1 MLLQKSL
8 LYIWLLL
15 GLQATAGAQWHLI
28 KEGHGIKVYTANTGP
43 TAYKSIKAVAVF
55 NGTVEKFRAVLLDI
69 AKQPQWV
76 YGTRHAH
83 LIKKMNKGELLYYVE
98 TALPWPA
105 DNRDAVIRMRIK
117 ENKAHNTI
125 TVTSVGEPQAFPVQN
140 NKVRVPHFDARW
152 EVKPAGENK
161 ISLTYLLDIDPGGSL
176 PAWITNLFVSKG
188 PYETFRNLS
197 DQLKN

>member
-8 LYIWLLL
+8 LYICLLL
-15 GLQATAGAQWHLI
+15 GLPATAGPQWHLI
-28 KEGHGIKVYTANTGP
+28 KEGHGIKVYTAATGP
-43 TAYKSIKAVAVF
+43 GAYKSIKAKAVF
-55 NGTVEKFRAVLLDI
+55 TGTVEKFRALLLDI

-83 LIKKMNKGELLYYVE
+83 LIKKVNHQELLYYVE

-105 DNRDAVIRMRIK
+105 ANRDAVIRMRLK
-117 ENKAHNTI
+117 ENKALHTL
-125 TVTSVGEPQAFPVQN
+125 TVTSVGEPQAFPVQDG
-140 NKVRVPHFDARW
+140 KVRVPHFNARW
-152 EVKPAGENK
+152 EVKPAGKDK

-176 PAWITNLFVSKG
+176 PAWITNLFLSKG

-197 DQLKN
+197 DQLKK